1 MTLMG
6 TDDITGHAGGLA
18 GEFAPTTTYLNTAS
32 YGLLP
37 RRAVA
42 AVQALAAEVASGER
56 ASSGDFGKVDAA
68 RRSFARLVGVDSS
81 RVATGGS
88 VAVHVG
94 LIAASV
100 PAGAEVLLPEGDFSS
115 LINPFVLRG
124 DLKPRYAP
132 LERLAEAV
140 GPGTALVAFSTV
152 QSADG
157 READCAAIR
166 EAAAAHGARTLADA
180 TQSAGWLPFD
190 AAAYDYSVTGA
201 FKWLLCPRGTS
212 FLTVGEAAQE
222 SLVPLHG
229 GWLAAADGWRS
240 TYGPIGEVA
249 PDARRFDEPP
259 AFLAYHGAA
268 AALSLVEEVGVD
280 AIHAHDV
287 ALAGRYRAGLAELG
301 HSPVPGTSPIVSVPG
316 LADREPE
323 LARAG
328 VVASARAGHLRA
340 TFHLYN
346 TEADVDRLLDVLS
359 G

>member
-1 MTLMG
+1 MTLTGINDG
-6 TDDITGHAGGLA
+6 TDHA
-18 GEFAPTTTYLNTAS
+18 GEFAPKTTYLNTAS
-32 YGLLP
+32 CGLLP

-42 AVQALAAEVASGER
+42 AVQALAAEIGSGER
-56 ASSGDFGKVDAA
+56 SGSGDFAKVDAA
-68 RRSFARLVGVDSS
+68 RESFARLAGVAPS

-94 LIAASV
+94 LIAASL
-100 PAGAEVLLPEGDFSS
+100 PAGAEVLFPEGDFSS

-124 DLKPRYAP
+124 DLKARYAP
-132 LERLAEAV
+132 LEGLAEAV
-140 GPGTALVAFSTV
+140 GPETALVAFSTV

-190 AAAYDYSVTGA
+190 AGAYDYSVTGA

-229 GWLAAADGWRS
+229 GWLAAADSWQS
-240 TYGPIGEVA
+240 TYGPIGELA

-287 ALAGRYRAGLAELG
+287 ALAERYRAGLSELG

-328 VVASARAGHLRA
+328 ILASARAGHLRA

-346 TEADVDRLLDVLS
+346 TEADVDRLLDVLA